1 MKKNKPILFYLPWLL
16 MFVMLLPLGGL
27 TQKILID
34 QQDNVANQRRIELA
48 PLTLV
53 STSKT
58 KLNFSIGTLGSSIY
72 IRLTG
77 SGAGTNIVNLGDKLL
92 MYLENDSTLTVP
104 SPKLQTYDVE
114 EITTTYDHTFNI
126 SPAALVRLSKN
137 NLKRIRKYHADG
149 YNDVTV
155 SNQNGRQVKSSSAF
169 FLEELKKNNLLNSD
183 TAFVASGQAPQDTIN
198 TTIAPQVVRNR
209 MAAFPGGEDVWMNFL
224 NKNIQVPAELKSNE
238 KKVVMVQFVVKEN
251 GSINELEIVKSGG
264 PAFDKEVLRV
274 LKRMPYW
281 KPAVEEGL
289 PVASTVI
296 KEIII
301 ARENSSAGL

>member
-1 MKKNKPILFYLPWLL
+1 
-16 MFVMLLPLGGL
+16 MLLPLAGL

-34 QQDNVANQRRIELA
+34 QQDSVANQRRIELA
-48 PLTLV
+48 PLKLV

-58 KLNFSIGTLGSSIY
+58 KLNFSIGALGSSVY

-92 MYLENDSTLTVP
+92 MYLENDTTLTVL

-114 EITTTYDHTFNI
+114 EITTTYDHRYTI

-137 NLKRIRKYHADG
+137 NLKGIRKYHSDG

-155 SNQNGRQVKSSSAF
+155 SNQNGRQVKSFSAF
-169 FLEELKKNNLLNSD
+169 LLEELKKNNLLNSD
-183 TAFVASGQAPQDTIN
+183 TAFVASGGAPEDSIN
-198 TTIAPQVVRNR
+198 TTVAPQVVRNR
-209 MAAFPGGEDVWMNFL
+209 VAAFPGGEDVWMNFL

-289 PVASTVI
+289 PIASTVI
-296 KEIII
+296 KEITI

>member
-1 MKKNKPILFYLPWLL
+1 LAA
-16 MFVMLLPLGGL
+16 L
-27 TQKILID
+27 TQRILID
-34 QQDNVANQRRIELA
+34 QQDSVANQRRIELT
-48 PLTLV
+48 PLQLV

-58 KLNFSIGTLGSSIY
+58 KLNFSLGTIGSSIY

-92 MYLENDSTLTVP
+92 MYLENDSTLTVQ

-114 EITTTYDHTFNI
+114 EITTTYDHTYNI
-126 SPAALVRLSKN
+126 STAALKRLSNN
-137 NLKRIRKYHADG
+137 NLRRIRKYHADG
-149 YNDVTV
+149 YNDVNV
-155 SNQNGRQVKSSSAF
+155 SNQNGREVKNASAF

-183 TAFVASGQAPQDTIN
+183 SAFVAGARPLEDTLN

-209 MAAFPGGEDVWMNFL
+209 VASFPGGEDVWINFL

-296 KEIII
+296 KEIIV

>member
-1 MKKNKPILFYLPWLL
+1 MKKKNILFCLPSLL
-16 MFVMLLPLGGL
+16 MFVMLLPLAGL
-27 TQKILID
+27 AQKILFD
-34 QQDNVANQRRIELA
+34 QQDSVVNQRRIELA
-48 PLTLV
+48 PLKLV

-58 KLNFSIGTLGSSIY
+58 KLNFSLGTVGSSIY

-92 MYLENDSTLTVP
+92 MYLENDSVLTVP
-104 SPKLQTYDVE
+104 SPRLQTYDVE
-114 EITTTYDHTFNI
+114 EITMTYNHTYNI
-126 SPAALVRLSKN
+126 SPASLVRLSKN

-149 YNDVTV
+149 YNDVSI
-155 SNQNGRQVKSSSAF
+155 SNQNGRQIKTASAF
-169 FLEELKKNNLLNSD
+169 FLEELEKNNLLNSD
-183 TAFVASGQAPQDTIN
+183 TAFVASGGPSEDSTI

-209 MAAFPGGEDVWMNFL
+209 AAAFPGGEDVWMNFL
-224 NKNIQVPAELKSNE
+224 NKNIQIPAELKSNE
-238 KKVVMVQFVVKEN
+238 KKIVMVQFVVKEN
-251 GSINELEIVKSGG
+251 GSINELEIVKSAG
-264 PAFDKEVLRV
+264 PTFDKEVLKV

-296 KEIII
+296 KEITI

>member
-1 MKKNKPILFYLPWLL
+1 MKKNKPILFYLPLLL
-16 MFVMLLPLGGL
+16 MFVMLLPLAGL
-27 TQKILID
+27 AQKILID
-34 QQDNVANQRRIELA
+34 QQDSTANQRRIELA
-48 PLTLV
+48 PLKLV

-58 KLNFSIGTLGSSIY
+58 KLNFSLGTVGSSIY
-72 IRLTG
+72 IRITG

-114 EITTTYDHTFNI
+114 EITTTYDHTYTI
-126 SPAALVRLSKN
+126 SPAALARLSKN

-149 YNDVTV
+149 YNDVNV
-155 SNQNGRQVKSSSAF
+155 SNQNGRQVKSSSEF

-183 TAFVASGQAPQDTIN
+183 TAFVASGGPLVDSVN

-209 MAAFPGGEDVWMNFL
+209 VAAFPGGEDVWMNFL

-296 KEIII
+296 KEITIT
-301 ARENSSAGL
+301 RENSSAGL

>member
-1 MKKNKPILFYLPWLL
+1 
-16 MFVMLLPLGGL
+16 MFVMLLPLAGL
-27 TQKILID
+27 AQKILID
-34 QQDNVANQRRIELA
+34 QQDSVVNQRRIELA
-48 PLTLV
+48 PLKLV

-58 KLNFSIGTLGSSIY
+58 KLNFSLGTVGSSAY

-92 MYLENDSTLTVP
+92 MYLENDSVLTVP

-114 EITTTYDHTFNI
+114 EITTTYDHTYNI
-126 SPAALVRLSKN
+126 SSAALVRLSKN

-149 YNDVTV
+149 YNDVNI
-155 SNQNGRQVKSSSAF
+155 SNQNGRQVKGFSTF

-183 TAFVASGQAPQDTIN
+183 TAFVATGEPSEDPIN

-209 MAAFPGGEDVWMNFL
+209 AAAFPGGEDVWMNFL

-238 KKVVMVQFVVKEN
+238 RKIVMVQFVVKEN

-296 KEIII
+296 KEITI